1 MKVSL
6 NKEVPNYQK
15 GVVKD
20 EKGKPVI
27 MRDLIVMAINS
38 VGSKEEW
45 DKDSKIMAY
54 NLSLRLM
61 SKDEVDLSIDEMKY
75 ILDCVG
81 QVTSPL
87 IIGTLN
93 KWFENK

>member
-1 MKVSL
+1 MKVNL
-6 NKEVPNYQK
+6 NKEISNYQK

-38 VGSKEEW
+38 VGPKEEW
-45 DKDSKIMAY
+45 GKDNKIMAY

-61 SKDEVDLSIDEMKY
+61 SKDEVELSIDEMKY